1 MTLGEI
7 EEEENKREEVSEAQL
22 MEELSPIDGRFVTY
36 YRKLQPSSNLKDF
49 LFWYKDAVNNESIR
63 KQVIHTAGVL

>member
-7 EEEENKREEVSEAQL
+7 EKEENAKTLVTEEQL

-36 YRKLQPSSNLKDF
+36 YRNLQPGCNLKDF
-49 LFWYKDAVNNESIR
+49 LFWYRDAINNESIR
-63 KQVIHTAGVL
+63 KQVIHTTGVL